1 MESDGDT
8 KGTKKKSALVREVD
22 WALFVYL
29 WDKDVPGRRW
39 TLLILR

>member
-29 WDKDVPGRRW
+29 WDKRCPWEEVDTVN
-39 TLLILR
+39 T